1 MKIKYVRISTANQNT
16 ERQLVNEN
24 DFDKV
29 YVDVCS
35 GSVPFAKRPEAIKL
49 LNNEAIKYICVNEV
63 TRLGRNLSDILKTL
77 EYFNN
82 KGVNIFIEN
91 LGLQTI
97 LPNGDI
103 NPTASLVISLL
114 GSIGEYE
121 RNLIN
126 ERTQQGREIAKAK
139 KKYKGRKRG
148 ATAKIE
154 DYKLK
159 HQNHIKSVQNQ
170 IDRGTPITEISENI
184 GIPRTLIYRYIN
196 KKLVTKADF

>member
-1 MKIKYVRISTANQNT
+1 MKVKYVRISTANQNT
-16 ERQLVNEN
+16 ERQLVNET

-29 YVDVCS
+29 YIDVCS
-35 GSVPFAKRPEAIKL
+35 GSIPFAKRPEAIKL
-49 LNNEAIKYICVNEV
+49 LNNKSIKYIYVNEV
-63 TRLGRNLSDILKTL
+63 TRLGRNLSDILKTM
-77 EYFNN
+77 EYFND
-82 KGVNIFIEN
+82 KGINIFIEN

-126 ERTQQGREIAKAK
+126 ERTQQGREVAKAK

-148 ATAKIE
+148 ATAKIVE
-154 DYKLK
+154 YKIK
-159 HQNHIKSVQNQ
+159 HQKNIKSVQNQ

-184 GIPRTLIYRYIN
+184 GIPRTLIYRFIS
-196 KKLVTKADF
+196 KKLVTKNY